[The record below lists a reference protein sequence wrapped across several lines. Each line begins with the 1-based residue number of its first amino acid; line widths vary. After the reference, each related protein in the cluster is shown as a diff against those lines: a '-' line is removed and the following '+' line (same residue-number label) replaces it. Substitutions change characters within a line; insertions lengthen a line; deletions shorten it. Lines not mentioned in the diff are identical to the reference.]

1 LLILG
6 DLMSGV
12 ETLIEKLGWKSELE
26 ELVSTELKNI
36 VNLIFI
42 IV

>member
-1 LLILG
+1 
-6 DLMSGV
+6 MSGV